1 MSAQPDDGPRT
12 VSELLLAGIGFA
24 TLGIEA
30 ADELADDLA
39 RRVGVDRETM
49 RNAVRDTLDA
59 WRTEA
64 ERLGVRRDEAV
75 DRAFAK
81 TGLVRREEI
90 DDLALRVAQLEH
102 RIRLLEHDAERVAAE
117 SQRSLGRVTE
127 IGRVATRHG
136 FGYLFDRR
144 RAPDG
149 VPDADRGRRLR
160 EMLDEL
166 GPTFVKFGQ
175 LLSTRP
181 DVVPPDVISE
191 LRKLQDDVT
200 PFPMEDVERVVQE
213 DLGLTVERAFLG
225 FDERPVA
232 AASIGQVH
240 RATLPTGA
248 DVVVK
253 VQRPSAPR
261 QIESDLRLMARA
273 ASLIRERVRQL
284 DFLDTGELVD
294 EFGRSI
300 RQELDYQQ
308 EARNAE
314 TFRRNFAGDERV
326 AVPRVWWRY
335 TTGRLLTLER
345 LEGTHVRDLDLASWS
360 DEERRELAYRM
371 TDAWMTMIF
380 RHAFFHGDPHPANIL
395 HLDDGRLG
403 LVDFG
408 LAGRL
413 TDADMARLTRLFVDA
428 ATENVSALPRRL
440 ADLGVRYPR
449 DREDELRSRLE
460 ELYYRY
466 YGARLSDIDPME
478 AIREGL
484 ALIYAMNLRL
494 PTRFVI
500 LDKAIATLGSVAA
513 EVYPDFN
520 VFEVA
525 RPYAKQ
531 LVADRLSPRR
541 LALRA
546 RQSIEEL
553 AEIAVEIP
561 HQVHD
566 VLNELRD
573 GELEVH
579 VSNPGIDDLAH
590 HMDVAVNRIAVALVI
605 LGGLVGSSLIGVLAE
620 NGPHLLGLH
629 LLSVVGFLLA
639 GAFGVWLLWGV
650 FRSGRL

>member
-1 MSAQPDDGPRT
+1 MAPG
-12 VSELLLAGIGFA
+12 
-24 TLGIEA
+24 
-30 ADELADDLA
+30 
-39 RRVGVDRETM
+39 
-49 RNAVRDTLDA
+49 
-59 WRTEA
+59 
-64 ERLGVRRDEAV
+64 
-75 DRAFAK
+75 
-81 TGLVRREEI
+81 
-90 DDLALRVAQLEH
+90 
-102 RIRLLEHDAERVAAE
+102 
-117 SQRSLGRVTE
+117 SQRSISRATE

-136 FGYLFDRR
+136 FGYLVERR
-144 RAPDG
+144 RATDG
-149 VPDADRGRRLR
+149 EVDGDRGRRLR

-181 DVVPPDVISE
+181 DVVPPDIIVE
-191 LRKLQDDVT
+191 LQKLQDDVT
-200 PFPMEDVERVVQE
+200 PFPMEDVERVVRE
-213 DLGLTVERAFLG
+213 ELGLGIGQAFLS
-225 FDERPVA
+225 FDEQPIA

-240 RATLPTGA
+240 RATLPNDE

-261 QIESDLRLMARA
+261 QIESDLKLMASVAR
-273 ASLIRERVRQL
+273 LVRERVRQL
-284 DFLDTGELVD
+284 DFVDTGELVD

-314 TFRRNFAGDERV
+314 AFRRNFAGNEQV

-335 TTGRLLTLER
+335 TTNRLLTLER
-345 LEGTHVRDLDLASWS
+345 LEGTHVRDLDLASW
-360 DEERRELAYRM
+360 DDAERRDLAYRL

-413 TDADMARLTRLFVDA
+413 TDADMSRLTRLFVDA

-449 DREDELRSRLE
+449 EREDELRSRLE

-466 YGARLSDIDPME
+466 YGARLSDIDPIE

-484 ALIYAMNLRL
+484 DLIYTMNLRL

-500 LDKAIATLGSVAA
+500 LDKALATLGSVAV

-525 RPYAKQ
+525 KPYARR
-531 LVADRLSPRR
+531 LVAERLSPRR
-541 LALRA
+541 LALRTRREA
-546 RQSIEEL
+546 EEL
-553 AEIAVEIP
+553 GEIALDMP
-561 HQVHD
+561 RQMHA
-566 VLNELRD
+566 VLGELAD
-573 GELEVH
+573 GELLVKI
-579 VSNPGIDDLAH
+579 SNPGVDDLAH
-590 HMDVAVNRIAVALVI
+590 HIDVSVNRIAVALVI
-605 LGGLVGSSLIGVLAE
+605 LGGLVGSSLIGVLAKS
-620 NGPHLLGLH
+620 GPHVMGLH
-629 LLSVVGFLLA
+629 LLSVVGFVLS

>member
-1 MSAQPDDGPRT
+1 MADG
-12 VSELLLAGIGFA
+12 
-24 TLGIEA
+24 
-30 ADELADDLA
+30 
-39 RRVGVDRETM
+39 
-49 RNAVRDTLDA
+49 
-59 WRTEA
+59 
-64 ERLGVRRDEAV
+64 
-75 DRAFAK
+75 
-81 TGLVRREEI
+81 
-90 DDLALRVAQLEH
+90 
-102 RIRLLEHDAERVAAE
+102 
-117 SQRSLGRVTE
+117 SQRTIGRVTE

-136 FGYLFDRR
+136 FGYLLDRR
-144 RAPDG
+144 RSSNGEPDS
-149 VPDADRGRRLR
+149 DRGRRLR

-181 DVVPPDVISE
+181 DVVPPDMIAE

-200 PFPMEDVERVVQE
+200 PFPIQDVERVVRE
-213 DLGLTVERAFLG
+213 ELGMGIERAFLS
-225 FDERPVA
+225 FDERPIA

-240 RATLPTGA
+240 RATLPNDE

-261 QIESDLRLMARA
+261 QIESDLKVMGSVARMV
-273 ASLIRERVRQL
+273 RERVRQL
-284 DFLDTGELVD
+284 DFLDASELVD

-314 TFRRNFAGDERV
+314 TFRRNFAGNERV

-335 TTGRLLTLER
+335 TTSRLLTLER
-345 LEGTHVRDLDLASWS
+345 LEGTHIRDLELASWEA
-360 DEERRELAYRM
+360 EERRDLAYRM

-413 TDADMARLTRLFVDA
+413 TDADMSRLTRLFVDA

-449 DREDELRSRLE
+449 EREDELRSRLE

-466 YGARLSDIDPME
+466 YGARLSEIDPIE

-484 ALIYAMNLRL
+484 DLIYTMNLRL

-525 RPYAKQ
+525 KPYARQ
-531 LVADRLSPRR
+531 LVAERLSPRR
-541 LALRA
+541 LALRTRREA
-546 RQSIEEL
+546 QEL
-553 AEIAVEIP
+553 GEIALDVPRQI
-561 HQVHD
+561 HD
-566 VLNELRD
+566 VLEELRD
-573 GELEVH
+573 GELSMRI
-579 VSNPGIDDLAH
+579 SNPGVDDLAH
-590 HMDVAVNRIAVALVI
+590 HIDVAVNRIAVALVI
-605 LGGLVGSSLIGVLAE
+605 LGGLVGSSLIGVLGGG
-620 NGPHLLGLH
+620 GPHVLGLH
-629 LLSVVGFLLA
+629 LVSVIGFVIS
-639 GAFGVWLLWGV
+639 GAFGFWLLWGV
-650 FRSGRL
+650 VRSGRL